1 MFGCLDFKTFFSTKT
16 ETKRRNRSGIF
27 CTCKNSRV
35 TKISCFAVQTAACDG
50 NVSPTMRVRGSPRGT
65 YTVPAWDLSWSQH
78 SPFGRVY
85 QADPEKRT
93 KSPKSSLL
101 RPTEVHVQLFSV
113 RNWSEDS
120 RKCFSDR
127 VHSEMSY
134 ILILPQHDSSSWTDL
149 TFLLKP
155 AIRSG
160 HFLPS
165 WHYFQEERPGA
176 PAPVAGAAIGG
187 NLYKPS
193 FVPTAQPGVPEL
205 RQGPGSVSR
214 EAGWDS
220 EARQPQEGTFRLP
233 LPGCHIPRGHS
244 QEFQP
249 CSFDTRMADPMEG
262 EEVLGVTANL
272 VRHVGMQM

>member
-1 MFGCLDFKTFFSTKT
+1 M
-16 ETKRRNRSGIF
+16 
-27 CTCKNSRV
+27 
-35 TKISCFAVQTAACDG
+35 QTAACDG
-50 NVSPTMRVRGSPRGT
+50 GVSPTMCVRGSPRGT
-65 YTVPAWDLSWSQH
+65 YMVPAWDLSWSQH
-78 SPFGRVY
+78 SPFQRVY

-101 RPTEVHVQLFSV
+101 RPTEVHVQLLSV
-113 RNWSEDS
+113 RNWSENS

-155 AIRSG
+155 AIRPG

-193 FVPTAQPGVPEL
+193 FVPTAQLGSPICGRGQGQCPEGPAGTP
-205 RQGPGSVSR
+205 RPGSLRR
-214 EAGWDS
+214 EHFPWHFLVCNWPHSPGA
-220 EARQPQEGTFRLP
+220 QPR
-233 LPGCHIPRGHS
+233 IPALFS
-244 QEFQP
+244 
-249 CSFDTRMADPMEG
+249 
-262 EEVLGVTANL
+262 
-272 VRHVGMQM
+272 